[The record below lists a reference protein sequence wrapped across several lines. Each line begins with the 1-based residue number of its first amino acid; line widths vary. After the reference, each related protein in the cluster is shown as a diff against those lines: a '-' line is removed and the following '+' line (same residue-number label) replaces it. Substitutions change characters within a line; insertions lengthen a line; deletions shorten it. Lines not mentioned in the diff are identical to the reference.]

1 MKKKIS
7 PQAYEQKIREYAQSE
22 NLTYDEAKRDI
33 DEALME
39 FGQSYEEP
47 QKEEK
52 KRPTGIE
59 SFASSRPFIEKDN
72 FFSKVGDYLIET
84 AEHPLDRIG
93 QLAASTLSALPS
105 VADLATFGGAMIPGL
120 GIEPTNYGQR
130 VHEDITKFN
139 KNVLG
144 LNPAENKFAA
154 GLNEIPASV
163 GAMPIFK
170 VAGKGLQTVG
180 NIAKHGSNVKGF
192 GIPSKFAEKFIRGT
206 GRFLEGGA
214 NIKNPVDVG
223 ATVGATAAPNIIDEN
238 DRSLTSNLILS
249 YLGGKTGGEAVRKG
263 MHKYLSRSKEFKRSP
278 EYENVI
284 SPEQTNINRYEEL
297 GVPSYTFNA
306 VDFKPVKVMAKKG
319 ETSLFGQD
327 VQKGLEK
334 QRRVIAEKIT
344 PLYNEEIS
352 ASDVGKTLKEPFETH
367 VQGIKNEFKTKF
379 DRLYDLVEKDTSSI
393 VPLRK
398 VTGFLHDKIKRLSSN
413 PVDIKHFLVSRAG
426 QMFQDLM
433 RPVVE
438 TELNKHVANAEK
450 VAKGGGVNVSG
461 NDLALKS
468 LQNKLSKGVKKETV
482 TINGVPVDIDPM
494 LATILGNEQL
504 KKQLLSPQQIAS
516 IDYLF
521 AKNSLERMG
530 DAFQGNYISPSDIG
544 DVKEI
549 YGSLKKDIMDSVGE
563 ELKRKNKAGY
573 NEMVNTLNEY
583 TEFSKG
589 DKPNINSL
597 MKDINNPI
605 KFVQN
610 ISRDLKTGGEKGRLV
625 VEGLDAK
632 QKQTFI
638 DQTNK
643 ILGSP
648 TGNLGREFNPL
659 VWSRNFND
667 LDALTKKNLYGD
679 KTQYFDK
686 VSKVVED
693 IGKVHGFGN
702 TSQSGVHVQSSAEI
716 VTLMSVLKSLGSDLI
731 KGNIGNAIGT
741 FVPALAGTV
750 GINKLLTS
758 EKAKKAFLNLKNAK
772 SKREALDA
780 INNIQKYNTSKTLRT
795 VFKNFGALVR
805 MGEE

>member
-1 MKKKIS
+1 MKRKIS

-47 QKEEK
+47 KQEKE
-52 KRPTGIE
+52 RPIGIE
-59 SFASSRPFIEKDN
+59 SFASSRKPMSKDN
-72 FFSKVGDYLIET
+72 LFSKATDYAIET
-84 AEHPLDRIG
+84 VKHPLDRAG
-93 QLAASTLSALPS
+93 QIAASTLSALPS
-105 VADLATFGGAMIPGL
+105 VADFATTVGAMIPGL

-130 VHEDITKFN
+130 VHADITKFN

-163 GAMPIFK
+163 ASMPIFK

-180 NIAKHGSNVKGF
+180 NIANLGTNIKGL
-192 GIPSKFAEKFIRGT
+192 GVPSKLAEKVIGGT

-223 ATVGATAAPNIIDEN
+223 ATVGATAAPNIVDEN
-238 DRSLTSNLILS
+238 DRSLLSNLILA
-249 YLGGKTGGEAVRKG
+249 YFGGRFGGEAVRKG
-263 MHKYLSRSKEFKRSP
+263 MHKYSNRSKEFKASP
-278 EYENVI
+278 EYENII
-284 SPEQTNINRYEEL
+284 SPEQANINRYEEL
-297 GVPSYTFNA
+297 GIPNYTFNA
-306 VDFKPVKVMAKKG
+306 IDFKPVKLMAKKG
-319 ETSLFGQD
+319 ETSLFGKD
-327 VQKGLEK
+327 VQKGLEE
-334 QRRVIAEKIT
+334 QRRAIAERIT
-344 PLYNEEIS
+344 PLHNEEIN
-352 ASDVGKTLKEPFETH
+352 ASDIGKTLKKPFEAN
-367 VQGIKNEFKTKF
+367 VQSIKDEFKTKF
-379 DRLYDLVEKDTSSI
+379 DRLYDLVEGNTSSN
-393 VPLRK
+393 VPLK
-398 VTGFLHDKIKRLSSN
+398 NVAGFLNEKIKRLSSN
-413 PVDIKHFLVSRAG
+413 PVDIKHFLASRAG

-433 RPVVE
+433 RPIVE
-438 TELNKHVANAEK
+438 LELDKHANMYK
-450 VAKGGGVNVSG
+450 NMDVGGSKNINP

-468 LQNKLSKGVKKETV
+468 LQKEINKGGKKEKI

-494 LATILGNEQL
+494 MASILANAEL
-504 KKQLLSPQQIAS
+504 KEKLIGPTLMPN

-521 AKNSLERMG
+521 ATNSLRRMN
-530 DAFQGNYISPSDIG
+530 DAFEGNFIAPWDIA
-544 DVKEI
+544 DVKEL
-549 YGSLKKDIMDSVGE
+549 YKSLKRDIMESVGE
-563 ELKRKNKAGY
+563 ELKQKNRAGY
-573 NEMVNTLNEY
+573 NEMVNTMNEY

-610 ISRDLKTGGEKGRLV
+610 ITRDLKTGGEKGRLV
-625 VEGLDAK
+625 VEGLDPI

-638 DQTNK
+638 DQSNK

-659 VWSRNFND
+659 IWSRNYKD
-667 LDALTKKNLYGD
+667 LDALTKKNLFGK

-716 VTLMSVLKSLGSDLI
+716 VTLMSLLKSIGSDLI

-758 EKAKKAFLNLKNAK
+758 DKAKQAFLNLKNAK